1 MENRCNQISKMQR
14 ILAQNEGIFLEP
26 TSASAFTGV
35 KNLISDGTI
44 KTQDTILVPVTGF
57 GLKDKV
63 SFI

>member
-1 MENRCNQISKMQR
+1 MQR
-14 ILAQNEGIFLEP
+14 ILAQDEGIFLEP
-26 TSASAFTGV
+26 TSASAFVGI